1 MVIGIVMS
9 LYPDN
14 IWQGPAIIIPGDS
27 LHNGS
32 RRGDIS
38 LLQSALSLDLLHQ
51 HLYHLIFDV
60 SLTGS
65 RAGETGTG
73 SQGLDLK
80 E

>member
-1 MVIGIVMS
+1 MVIGIVIS

-51 HLYHLIFDV
+51 HLYHLLLDV

-65 RAGETGTG
+65 RPGESGTG
-73 SQGLDLK
+73 SQ
-80 E
+80 